1 MKGSRILLLGCL
13 IMMGCGSP
21 TPMPQRLPTRAPT
34 EVAMTMVEE
43 ESTPFAIPVEA
54 YYEQGVG
61 RQRAADRR
69 GALQHLTWAIRRE
82 PTLAKAFVA
91 RGAVHL
97 AGDEGEKALHD
108 ANVALGMEVSA
119 EAFLLRAEALRL
131 LGRHEEALE
140 AFDKTLEQ
148 NADLRD
154 ETFNSRWLTARAAG
168 DPARLATLGQEYGAG
183 HPDDPLQL
191 YYQSWALIESGATM
205 DAVRLLVAG
214 IRNAADPPA
223 LLWYALGHAYA
234 GEEAWTQA
242 VTAFEATR
250 TLVEMGD
257 GSLGLHG
264 ERPVATL
271 FVSLG
276 EAYLRAG
283 RCTDAQTMLAYAG
296 SIGAP
301 AETYMSTLQE
311 AQLCP
316 TPTPQAT
323 AAPSD

>member
-1 MKGSRILLLGCL
+1 MRTSRIVLLSCL
-13 IMMGCGSP
+13 ILVGCGSP

-34 EVAMTMVEE
+34 QVAMSVAEE
-43 ESTPFAIPVEA
+43 ATPFAIPVEA

-61 RQRAADRR
+61 RQRAADQQ
-69 GALQHLTWAIRRE
+69 GALQHLTWAIRRD
-82 PTLAKAFVA
+82 PKLAKAFVA

-97 AGDEGEKALHD
+97 ARDEGEKALHD

-119 EAFLLRAEALRL
+119 DAFLLRAEALRQM
-131 LGRHEEALE
+131 GRPQEALE
-140 AFDKTLEQ
+140 AFDKALEQ

-168 DPARLATLGQEYGAG
+168 GQARLAALGQEYAAG
-183 HPDDPLQL
+183 HPDDPLRH
-191 YYQSWALIESGATM
+191 YYESWALIEAGATM
-205 DAVRLLVAG
+205 DAVRLLVDG

-234 GEEAWTQA
+234 GEEAWQQA
-242 VTAFEATR
+242 VTAFEAAR
-250 TLVEMGD
+250 GLVQMGD
-257 GSLGLHG
+257 ETLGLHA
-264 ERPVATL
+264 ERPVAAL
-271 FVSLG
+271 FISLG

-301 AETYMSTLQE
+301 ASTYMPVLQE

-316 TPTPQAT
+316 TPTPRAT
-323 AAPSD
+323 AAPSN